1 MNKPWIVISSLKRL
15 KVIGSIWAMTNT
27 FPVSHDKSSLT
38 FQLQVT
44 IHQDEEFKISQP
56 AEVDHIAATR
66 TKEETRII
74 NAVFQLLFSVVSVL
88 VCFFGTLL
96 HIILERFQT
105 AIPCR

>member
-1 MNKPWIVISSLKRL
+1 MLDCNELISVKLLNKPWFVISSLKRL
-15 KVIGSIWAMTNT
+15 KVIGSVWAMTNT

-44 IHQDEEFKISQP
+44 IHQDEEFKSSQP

-74 NAVFQLLFSVVSVL
+74 NAVF
-88 VCFFGTLL
+88 
-96 HIILERFQT
+96 
-105 AIPCR
+105 